1 MVQNVRSMLKF
12 SYAGCPDVIQ
22 SSRYRFAP
30 PPCAPSNLGIYPP
43 AQADV
48 IIIILALSPW

>member
-1 MVQNVRSMLKF
+1 M
-12 SYAGCPDVIQ
+12 SYNPPVIGL
-22 SSRYRFAP
+22 RP